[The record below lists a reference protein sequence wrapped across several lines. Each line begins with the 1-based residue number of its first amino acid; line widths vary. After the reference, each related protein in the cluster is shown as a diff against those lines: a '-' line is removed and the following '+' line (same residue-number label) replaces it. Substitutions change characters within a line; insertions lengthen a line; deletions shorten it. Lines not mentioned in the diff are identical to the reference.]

1 MTHAMRAQPLRDTQI
16 VTPHHWPRGHVM
28 PGRVMHP
35 APATRARRSRM
46 HIVHDRPT
54 DRATTGVHSPIDPD
68 HPRIVTHITT
78 LLSPAIAS
86 ATSAGDSPG

>member
-1 MTHAMRAQPLRDTQI
+1 MAHAMRAQPLSDPQI
-16 VTPHHWPRGHVM
+16 VTPHHRPRGHVM

-54 DRATTGVHSPIDPD
+54 DRATTGVHSPINPD
-68 HPRIVTHITT
+68 HPQIVTHSKPCLRKSSMTR
-78 LLSPAIAS
+78 AAS
-86 ATSAGDSPG
+86 V